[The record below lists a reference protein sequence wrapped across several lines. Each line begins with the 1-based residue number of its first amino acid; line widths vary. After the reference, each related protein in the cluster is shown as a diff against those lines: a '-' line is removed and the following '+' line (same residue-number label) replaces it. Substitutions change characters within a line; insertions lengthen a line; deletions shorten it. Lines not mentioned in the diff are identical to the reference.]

1 MPYAA
6 HKYDKVMG
14 GTDRQDQ
21 NVKRLRTS
29 IRSRKWWWALFTWG
43 LDVTVQNAWLI
54 YKSINPDM
62 KLVAFRS
69 VARELLL
76 LNGSKPYG
84 GQRVKNKLRNSS
96 NYVSANYHILFRIWS
111 KRNLCMA
118 NPSLPKLYPLPT
130 PPSPHLTSQSIYSTH
145 TH

>member
-6 HKYDKVMG
+6 HKYNKVMG
-14 GTDRQDQ
+14 DTDREDQ
-21 NVKRLRTS
+21 NVNRLRTS
-29 IRSRKWWWALFTWG
+29 LRSKKWWWALFTWG

-54 YKSINPDM
+54 YKSINPNM
-62 KLVAFRS
+62 KLVAFRRS

-96 NYVSANYHILFRIWS
+96 NSGELRFS
-111 KRNLCMA
+111 QF
-118 NPSLPKLYPLPT
+118 
-130 PPSPHLTSQSIYSTH
+130 PHLVSNLEQAQRCRVCSSKTN
-145 TH
+145 